1 MWLHLLLPGDLISY
15 FLVSF
20 GGYLV
25 VWLET
30 ANRRFLNG
38 DYDFG
43 VIATLSNAR
52 VLCSKSDFM
61 LHKTYLAV
69 NVCSSR
75 TISTTIEPMER
86 NVEQY

>member
-1 MWLHLLLPGDLISY
+1 MGDLISY
-15 FLVSF
+15 FLVSL

-30 ANRRFLNG
+30 ANRRFVNG

-43 VIATLSNAR
+43 VIATLSIAR

-61 LHKTYLAV
+61 LHKTYLAM
-69 NVCSSR
+69 NQCSSVHNIMR
-75 TISTTIEPMER
+75 KNDSESIHSHS
-86 NVEQY
+86 Q